1 VQKIQDVLLL
11 LVTQI
16 SPLDS
21 AKITRR
27 QEKKKPAKSED
38 QKEKKK
44 KKHPNE
50 RETPAAAA
58 VRKNCREKTP

>member
-1 VQKIQDVLLL
+1 VLLL

-21 AKITRR
+21 AKITRKKGPN
-27 QEKKKPAKSED
+27 QNEKKTAKSEE

-50 RETPAAAA
+50 RETPAAGA